1 MSNNF
6 FEIKN
11 VDFNVGDK
19 TKVKDVSFSI
29 EKEGDVI
36 CLLGPSGIGKTTIL
50 RTIAGLEKIKKGSIK
65 LNGKTLSSENI
76 NIEPEN
82 RNVSLAF
89 QDNSLF
95 PHYTVEKNILL
106 GSERN
111 KEKKIKKL
119 TLKEIVDLLDIFHI
133 LNKYPHE
140 ISAGEA
146 QRASLARS
154 LITQPDLLLLDE
166 PLSNVDQSFKEEI
179 QVRLKKI
186 LNKLKITTIIVTHDS
201 YEAFY
206 LGTKCGIILNEE
218 LKQFDDPYKVYHFP
232 NSVEVVNFLNRGI
245 LVPAKVTGKNT
256 LENWDLGTIEG
267 NFIKEYPKGSNVQL
281 LLQPEDLEH
290 DDKSNLKLEVVDR
303 KFRGTNFIYTLK
315 TPSNTLIP
323 VFVHSHHIH
332 QHEVDEKFGVLAI
345 EIGFT
350 PFETMGMSLIIFGG
364 ASQIVLL
371 QLFSGGA
378 SSLVIISSVG
388 AVNSRHLLYGAVVSE
403 HLSDLKIIWKIII
416 SYFLIDQAF
425 AMSNEYLKKNKDH
438 NRYFHLVGGG
448 ATCWVIWQST
458 TFLGIILGAAIP
470 EKLGLSFAVPLTF
483 LALLVNDFRKFIN
496 VIVIIVSGLIATIG
510 YNYIPFKA
518 YILIAALAGLF
529 TAMILTKKGRAS

>member
-1 MSNNF
+1 MNKNF

-11 VDFNVGDK
+11 VDFNVGGK
-19 TKVKDVSFSI
+19 TKVKNVSFSI
-29 EKEGDVI
+29 EKEGDII

-50 RTIAGLEKIKKGSIK
+50 RTIAGLEKIEKGSIK
-65 LNGKTLSSENI
+65 LNGKTISSEKI
-76 NIEPEN
+76 YIEPEY
-82 RNVSLAF
+82 RNISLAF

-111 KEKKIKKL
+111 KENNEKKL
-119 TLKEIVDLLDIFHI
+119 SLKEIVDLLDIFHI
-133 LNKYPHE
+133 LNKFPHE

-206 LGTKCGIILNEE
+206 LGSKCGIILNQE

-245 LVPAKVTGKNT
+245 LIPAKVTGKNT
-256 LENWDLGTIEG
+256 LENWDLGIIEG

-315 TPSNTLIP
+315 TPSNTFIP

-332 QHEVDEKFGVLAI
+332 QHEVDEKFGI
-345 EIGFT
+345 KRPIH
-350 PFETMGMSLIIFGG
+350 IDH
-364 ASQIVLL
+364 IVC
-371 QLFSGGA
+371 F
-378 SSLVIISSVG
+378 
-388 AVNSRHLLYGAVVSE
+388 
-403 HLSDLKIIWKIII
+403 
-416 SYFLIDQAF
+416 
-425 AMSNEYLKKNKDH
+425 
-438 NRYFHLVGGG
+438 
-448 ATCWVIWQST
+448 
-458 TFLGIILGAAIP
+458 
-470 EKLGLSFAVPLTF
+470 
-483 LALLVNDFRKFIN
+483 
-496 VIVIIVSGLIATIG
+496 
-510 YNYIPFKA
+510 
-518 YILIAALAGLF
+518 
-529 TAMILTKKGRAS
+529 